1 MEVLVE
7 HSEEFIVVLIRPFL
21 RKTFYIS
28 YCVRLFLN
36 EMTHLT
42 SAQTLNDD
50 ALLVS
55 ARHLDNLN
63 QFGEDAYR
71 VKVFFV
77 RRFYVFILLAEYT
90 ECCIWLLFQHPDEIQ
105 TFLSAHNDRG
115 HVGRKNHNISH
126 AEGRV
131 QTFFLVFDQSSWV
144 ALVICNHLYLG
155 TCSSVVHFVMISI
168 FRAKVLIFY
177 EISWKIIDYLIIKL
191 LFL

>member
-63 QFGEDAYR
+63 QFGEDTYR

-77 RRFYVFILLAEYT
+77 R
-90 ECCIWLLFQHPDEIQ
+90 
-105 TFLSAHNDRG
+105 
-115 HVGRKNHNISH
+115 
-126 AEGRV
+126 
-131 QTFFLVFDQSSWV
+131 
-144 ALVICNHLYLG
+144 
-155 TCSSVVHFVMISI
+155 
-168 FRAKVLIFY
+168 
-177 EISWKIIDYLIIKL
+177 
-191 LFL
+191 